1 MADLTKPKK
10 QISIWWFAFGYFA
23 VYVPYSFFTKVLTKK
38 LWADPNGADQVLA
51 NNCDYISGL
60 DKNNPDVLGVLNPCS
75 PWYVS
80 SGEILPPT
88 IMASICVMLCF
99 ISCMRWWKYAT
110 QWKLGSLSL
119 PRPRI
124 WTLLSGICTGFV
136 VVTTT
141 LAYTIDGVSIV
152 FAMLFMR
159 GGMLIM
165 SPIVDTIFKRHVRW
179 FSWAALGMSLA
190 ALIITNVWPGGFNCP
205 EEAKPLMN
213 GMLAVDLIVY
223 LASYFCRLS
232 FMSKLAK
239 SENDDDTKKFFVE
252 EQMVGTPSVLIILFI
267 ASFFAPATINPAELG
282 YNPGGFEKLLFG
294 IHTGFF
300 DFWTIHN
307 TQVILTAMC
316 IGFFS
321 QFNGVF
327 GGLILLDKSENAF
340 AVPVNRC
347 SSILAGVTATCALAI
362 FFPAVTK
369 TLTETCLD
377 GTSGEIVKVLEGYA
391 LPSTGEFVG
400 AAFVVGAICF
410 LTIPKMLQKMKAK
423 KNAATAGDIKA
434 DEPKEE
440 KKEEEKKEEVKAE
453 DMAEEKKEE
462 AKSEEAKPEE
472 NKE

>member
-1 MADLTKPKK
+1 MTDLTAPKK

-23 VYVPYSFFTKVLTKK
+23 VYVPYSFLTKVLTKG
-38 LWADPNGADQVLA
+38 LWTDEAAGKAAAD
-51 NNCDYISGL
+51 
-60 DKNNPDVLGVLNPCS
+60 
-75 PWYVS
+75 WTVS

-88 IMASICVMLCF
+88 IMASILVMICF

-110 QWKLGSLSL
+110 QWTLNLGSKKVSL

-124 WTLLSGICTGFV
+124 WTLLSGICTGLV

-179 FSWAALGMSLA
+179 FSWAALAMSLG
-190 ALIITNVWPGGFNCP
+190 ALIVSNVWPYFFEGVSFG
-205 EEAKPLMN
+205 EKALMN
-213 GMLAVDLIVY
+213 TMLLIDLIIY
-223 LASYFCRLS
+223 LGSYFCRLS

-267 ASFFAPATINPAELG
+267 AQFFAPATATS
-282 YNPGGFEKLLFG
+282 GFGQLLID
-294 IHTGFF
+294 IHNGFF
-300 DFWTIHN
+300 TFWQHPA
-307 TQVILTAMC
+307 QVIAAAAC

-347 SSILAGVTATCALAI
+347 SSILAGVCATLALA
-362 FFPAVTK
+362 FAF
-369 TLTETCLD
+369 D
-377 GTSGEIVKVLEGYA
+377 GYK

-400 AAFVVGAICF
+400 AGFIVGAILF
-410 LTIPKMLQKMKAK
+410 LTLPKMITKMKAK
-423 KNAATAGDIKA
+423 KAAEAAETEQKS
-434 DEPKEE
+434 DETEQKS
-440 KKEEEKKEEVKAE
+440 AE
-453 DMAEEKKEE
+453 AETKSDEAEEKSDE
-462 AKSEEAKPEE
+462 
-472 NKE
+472 

>member
-1 MADLTKPKK
+1 MTDLTAPKK

-23 VYVPYSFFTKVLTKK
+23 VYVPYSFFTKVLTKG
-38 LWADPNGADQVLA
+38 LWADPEAGKLA
-51 NNCDYISGL
+51 SD
-60 DKNNPDVLGVLNPCS
+60 
-75 PWYVS
+75 WTVS

-88 IMASICVMLCF
+88 IMASIIVMLCF
-99 ISCMRWWKYAT
+99 ISIIGWWKYAT
-110 QWKLGSLSL
+110 QWKLNLGSKSISL

-152 FAMLFMR
+152 FAMLLMR

-362 FFPAVTK
+362 FFPAVTQ
-369 TLTETCLD
+369 TLTKTCLD

-391 LPSTGEFVG
+391 VPSTGEFVG
-400 AAFVVGAICF
+400 AAFIVGAILF
-410 LTIPKMLQKMKAK
+410 LTLPKMFQKLNAK
-423 KNAATAGDIKA
+423 KAANATTDYDVIDKTSAASADDANASDSDETSDDAKTAEEFDSDKEA
-434 DEPKEE
+434 KEE
-440 KKEEEKKEEVKAE
+440 NAVG
-453 DMAEEKKEE
+453 
-462 AKSEEAKPEE
+462 
-472 NKE
+472 

>member
-1 MADLTKPKK
+1 MADLSKPKK

-88 IMASICVMLCF
+88 IMASILVMLCF
-99 ISCMRWWKYAT
+99 ISSMRWWKYAT

-179 FSWAALGMSLA
+179 FSWAALGMSLM

-267 ASFFAPATINPAELG
+267 ASFFAPETINPAVLG
-282 YNPGGFEKLLFG
+282 HNPGGFEKLLFG

-369 TLTETCLD
+369 TLTKTCLD

-440 KKEEEKKEEVKAE
+440 KKEEVK
-453 DMAEEKKEE
+453 AEEKK
-462 AKSEEAKPEE
+462 
-472 NKE
+472 

>member
-1 MADLTKPKK
+1 MSAELSAKPKK

-23 VYVPYSFFTKVLTKK
+23 VYVPYSFLTKVLTKA
-38 LWADPNGADQVLA
+38 LWAKDTDTLAITSSCDKIINGVVQ
-51 NNCDYISGL
+51 
-60 DKNNPDVLGVLNPCS
+60 PCS
-75 PWYVS
+75 PMYVG

-88 IMASICVMLCF
+88 IMASIFVMICF
-99 ISCMRWWKYAT
+99 ISLMGWWKYAT
-110 QWKLGSLSL
+110 QWKLGKFSL

-165 SPIVDTIFKRHVRW
+165 SPIVDTIFKRHVKW

-213 GMLAVDLIVY
+213 AMLAVDLIIY

-267 ASFFAPATINPAELG
+267 ASFFAPDSLVTTNPEGVQVAVS
-282 YNPGGFEKLLFG
+282 GFQKFLYG
-294 IHTGFF
+294 VHAGFF
-300 DFWTIHN
+300 DFWGNHN
-307 TQVILTAMC
+307 SQIIIAALC
-316 IGFFS
+316 IGLFS

-347 SSILAGVTATCALAI
+347 SSILAGVTATSALA
-362 FFPAVTK
+362 FVFPAVTETVQK
-369 TLTETCLD
+369 TCAD
-377 GTSGEIVKVLEGYA
+377 GSTGEIVKVLSGYNW
-391 LPSTGEFVG
+391 PSMGEFVG

-410 LTIPKMLQKMKAK
+410 LTLPKMFAKLKAK
-423 KNAATAGDIKA
+423 KAVAVLPTSETKTEEAKADDAKA
-434 DEPKEE
+434 DEA
-440 KKEEEKKEEVKAE
+440 KA
-453 DMAEEKKEE
+453 EE
-462 AKSEEAKPEE
+462 AKAE
-472 NKE
+472 